1 VARARA
7 VKKRQG
13 PALSLSRRLGDE
25 YQDIYGWFR
34 ALDLL
39 RPAREVLRVSIE
51 DPAGGFFDDVTIRTR
66 SGSRHAP
73 EFAQVKFHVDLAGAY
88 STDLFMST
96 KSKNGRSLLRKAWD
110 TWSFLRSDYPN
121 VELVLVSTHSW
132 DPDDAIASHI
142 RYGEVL
148 TRDFVA
154 GSLTGA
160 PAESRR
166 RWHVHLDQPEE
177 ADFRSF
183 LASLR
188 FRVGFPATGQLLRM
202 TADQMELVGLKHEE
216 ADIKLGAQQV
226 FEWIKEGKSEITAED
241 VTAAIDKL
249 DLRDPSASPDRA
261 VALYIHTIRK
271 EPLETAADWDLDW
284 REHFE
289 GDEWLRG
296 HGVHDPEVWNTT
308 MLPELL
314 RTRDE
319 MSSKIGARLLRV
331 AGKAR
336 LSAWFA
342 IGWTFSPVAGWALEV
357 DQNGAWW
364 RNDAAESADVELVA
378 ALEDA
383 KGPADVLAVGVSLTG
398 DLSADVRQYLA
409 EIGEPA
415 GKILFVQTN
424 LGLGKTI
431 RGPGDLTKL
440 AHLLRDQMR
449 GALGRRPARILLFYM
464 GPLAGAAFVG
474 AALNAIAAEVQI
486 YEDQLS
492 GYAPSF
498 TFVQT

>member
-1 VARARA
+1 
-7 VKKRQG
+7 
-13 PALSLSRRLGDE
+13 
-25 YQDIYGWFR
+25 
-34 ALDLL
+34 
-39 RPAREVLRVSIE
+39 
-51 DPAGGFFDDVTIRTR
+51 
-66 SGSRHAP
+66 
-73 EFAQVKFHVDLAGAY
+73 
-88 STDLFMST
+88 
-96 KSKNGRSLLRKAWD
+96 
-110 TWSFLRSDYPN
+110 
-121 VELVLVSTHSW
+121 
-132 DPDDAIASHI
+132 
-142 RYGEVL
+142 
-148 TRDFVA
+148 
-154 GSLTGA
+154 
-160 PAESRR
+160 
-166 RWHVHLDQPEE
+166 
-177 ADFRSF
+177 
-183 LASLR
+183 
-188 FRVGFPATGQLLRM
+188 
-202 TADQMELVGLKHEE
+202 
-216 ADIKLGAQQV
+216 
-226 FEWIKEGKSEITAED
+226 
-241 VTAAIDKL
+241 
-249 DLRDPSASPDRA
+249 
-261 VALYIHTIRK
+261 
-271 EPLETAADWDLDW
+271 
-284 REHFE
+284 
-289 GDEWLRG
+289 
-296 HGVHDPEVWNTT
+296 